1 MLDRD
6 LIRQIVFHE
15 AGQAAAVYLYNK
27 QKQLPSVDFQITI
40 TRTGHLMCQHFSG
53 HIVKQILA
61 AFRSS
66 LATNSYWP
74 NEVVHG
80 CKTPQYIQIYP
91 A

>member
-40 TRTGHLMCQHFSG
+40 TRTGH
-53 HIVKQILA
+53 
-61 AFRSS
+61 
-66 LATNSYWP
+66 
-74 NEVVHG
+74 
-80 CKTPQYIQIYP
+80 
-91 A
+91 